1 MSDSVG
7 QLSADGRWRW
17 DGVRWVPAGVRW
29 DAELPAFLRI
39 RTRSTAG
46 GRALAAMLVVG
57 LLADQALRSSGIG
70 LAASLA
76 LAFSAGLLVAITPVD
91 RLQPRLLA
99 AAAVFFAGWL
109 SLRASPWLVWPD
121 LAACVLLLGT
131 AASLS
136 AGGSLF
142 DLGLAEA
149 GARLLH
155 GVLQA
160 GAGFLYA
167 APPLAHAGRRS
178 RRLLPVARGL
188 LIALPIGVLLAALLA
203 GADPIFASF
212 FQLNFDL
219 GSLALDVFL
228 VLAGALWMAGVL
240 RLAASVPVDRVEP
253 PAWRL
258 GLVEGLT
265 VLAVLDL
272 VFAGFALAQAVAV
285 TTTNYAEYARSGFFE
300 LLWASGIT
308 LLVLALFSRIT
319 AFHRRRARRA
329 FIALAELGIVLTLL
343 VVVVAFRRLSLYEA
357 AYGFTMLRLY
367 SQAFAVLIGIVFLFL
382 AAEVAGAGRGR
393 RWFAGAAAVAALV
406 CLAGLNLANPETLV
420 VNWNLDR
427 AATSGKLDVD
437 YLAGLSADSRPDLL
451 AGRGRVAPGLQ
462 AQITQAVC
470 GQPPGAPRG
479 WQDWN
484 LALSGAAAA
493 GIASCSR

>member
-1 MSDSVG
+1 
-7 QLSADGRWRW
+7 
-17 DGVRWVPAGVRW
+17 
-29 DAELPAFLRI
+29 
-39 RTRSTAG
+39 
-46 GRALAAMLVVG
+46 
-57 LLADQALRSSGIG
+57 
-70 LAASLA
+70 
-76 LAFSAGLLVAITPVD
+76 
-91 RLQPRLLA
+91 
-99 AAAVFFAGWL
+99 
-109 SLRASPWLVWPD
+109 
-121 LAACVLLLGT
+121 
-131 AASLS
+131 
-136 AGGSLF
+136 
-142 DLGLAEA
+142 
-149 GARLLH
+149 
-155 GVLQA
+155 
-160 GAGFLYA
+160 
-167 APPLAHAGRRS
+167 
-178 RRLLPVARGL
+178 
-188 LIALPIGVLLAALLA
+188 
-203 GADPIFASF
+203 
-212 FQLNFDL
+212 
-219 GSLALDVFL
+219 LALDVFL

-272 VFAGFALAQAVAV
+272 VFAGFALAQAIAV

-367 SQAFAVLIGIVFLFL
+367 SQAFAVLIGIDFLFL

-406 CLAGLNLANPETLV
+406 CLAGLNLANPEALV

-462 AQITQAVC
+462 AQITQAAC